1 MQGKARRIKMDEER
15 GICSP
20 NPTCP
25 ARHKKHPQPHKLFK
39 AGSRES
45 WSNKFYKEADEIIEA
60 RILFLAGPP
69 CLAAGV
75 WFDFNHAFPEVPQW
89 QGNNKGITSKTKAKN
104 PQRADWIINSWLVL
118 PSQQHLLTG
127 SFICFSFLT
136 FAPSGKSSDS
146 SLPTTCVSAEG
157 APAFF
162 FLLPSR

>member
-127 SFICFSFLT
+127 SFICFSSLT

-162 FLLPSR
+162 FLLLSR